1 MVTNICVIG
10 LLKNH
15 IKDVAKRVADALEMF
30 YADLEEL
37 LTFDLIDVINAQK
50 IVGKEYIEKQ
60 ETKKIKTLASY
71 ENTVIT
77 LSYLSLNNE
86 ENLKSIKNGCLVVL
100 INFEKDDFFNKIK
113 TEKLNKQEKELQQK
127 MFNERQKVLQGYSD
141 IIVDGGGTVEEVFN
155 KTIKSIGEY
164 YEKR

>member
-1 MVTNICVIG
+1 MKCTW
-10 LLKNH
+10 
-15 IKDVAKRVADALEMF
+15 
-30 YADLEEL
+30 
-37 LTFDLIDVINAQK
+37 
-50 IVGKEYIEKQ
+50 
-60 ETKKIKTLASY
+60 
-71 ENTVIT
+71 
-77 LSYLSLNNE
+77 
-86 ENLKSIKNGCLVVL
+86 NL
-100 INFEKDDFFNKIK
+100 FNKIK